1 MARDILWPNIYFLHQ
16 IIFIGIAL
24 SAGHVVT
31 VDGMNVNVS
40 SLKRVTVQVDGRV
53 VTVVG
58 MYINILLLKRVTVQV
73 PGRVDAVVGMNVNV
87 SSVGCI

>member
-1 MARDILWPNIYFLHQ
+1 
-16 IIFIGIAL
+16 
-24 SAGHVVT
+24 
-31 VDGMNVNVS
+31 MNVSVS

-58 MYINILLLKRVTVQV
+58 MYINVLLLKRVTVQV